1 MAKPIT
7 QTTPLKGRDADAF
20 IRAARDNETR
30 QLSKPEMDEIK
41 ASLDRAFDRFRGMKI
56 VLK

>member
-7 QTTPLKGRDADAF
+7 RTTPLKGRDAEAF
-20 IRAARDNETR
+20 IKAAQDNER
-30 QLSKPEMDEIK
+30 RELSQPEMDQIK

>member
-7 QTTPLKGRDADAF
+7 KTTPLKGRDADAF
-20 IRAARDNETR
+20 IKAAEENEKR
-30 QLSKPEMDEIK
+30 QLSKSEMDEIK